1 MIPYPSYEKKRCFIG
16 QMDCLVFVAL
26 LTCCSVTVV
35 IVCIAVVHHVLLEK
49 EAVKSSSL
57 NDKMP
62 IGVSCGQQALLNAD
76 DVSSCAKIGAW
87 LENKIEDKFHRWGVF
102 CTRHPCLVFFF
113 GITVSLICTSGLCY
127 MQVTTDPV
135 QICPFYR
142 IEQLIIVPRNQT
154 QFVAADPL
162 DNVEFNWGPVFRKE
176 FLHEILQLQKQ
187 IENLTVQVENKPVTL
202 KDICVQPLAPEKT
215 ECLIQ
220 SVVSYFQS
228 NATNL
233 DDEYYEEGFLL
244 SNWLSHLRSCLRNPI
259 QVM

>member
-1 MIPYPSYEKKRCFIG
+1 
-16 QMDCLVFVAL
+16 MDCLVFVAL

-135 QICPFYR
+135 QIWSAPGSRARLEKDYFDRVFDPFYR

-176 FLHEILQLQKQ
+176 FLHE
-187 IENLTVQVENKPVTL
+187 
-202 KDICVQPLAPEKT
+202 
-215 ECLIQ
+215 
-220 SVVSYFQS
+220 S

-259 QVM
+259 QVMDTLCSKMPCLGEYSGP